1 MKIPAPR
8 SFGLPDPPQPIAS
21 TRTSSR
27 IPRLNKA
34 TCVLAADD
42 QAAGIRRTQPLQS
55 PRGSG
60 LPVASP
66 RSRFRASRTSSMR
79 SNVLECEDD
88 VDGTCSK
95 GDDVAVGLSSSTT
108 MVEDHT
114 QDQRGRGA
122 LEEQATETDE
132 EQAWDETRSREG
144 EEDGVD
150 DGQEE
155 QRPLRPQQAQQ
166 QGWQEDDDSEGEAW
180 HDVEDERIETSVSRT
195 GVGVAQRI
203 SPTSH
208 RISSKGEASK
218 TVFELT
224 AERIDANEE
233 GLISTV
239 SDIDDQFD
247 HDEDIDDWSVDLD
260 DSAQDESAPEE
271 AQGSL
276 AARLRQLR
284 TSSNVALQGAPP
296 GLHAVLGRGR
306 LSSAPARRRRRRA
319 TTEHR
324 CCEALAAIEHCYR
337 DALLQFTLAHHSS
350 SEPLTCESP
359 VGMRPGEGEH
369 GDDEGDWLGSD
380 LDDDMDDVPTPSPR
394 RPPPAEL
401 RLAMDAP
408 SAEAMARHPC
418 TTCTMMCAHQRTP
431 TTCPSFL
438 LLCECGCFVRTH

>member
-1 MKIPAPR
+1 MLRGAGKGVKIPAPR
-8 SFGLPDPPQPIAS
+8 SFGLPDPPQPIAN
-21 TRTSSR
+21 TRTSGASR

-60 LPVASP
+60 LPVPSP

-114 QDQRGRGA
+114 KDQRGRGA

-233 GLISTV
+233 G
-239 SDIDDQFD
+239 D
-247 HDEDIDDWSVDLD
+247 D
-260 DSAQDESAPEE
+260 DSEPVRAAPMWIKYDAGSRKGVWREVWPYGELARASCAAWAQ
-271 AQGSL
+271 QL
-276 AARLRQLR
+276 ATPFWHLC
-284 TSSNVALQGAPP
+284 GW
-296 GLHAVLGRGR
+296 
-306 LSSAPARRRRRRA
+306 
-319 TTEHR
+319 
-324 CCEALAAIEHCYR
+324 IER
-337 DALLQFTLAHHSS
+337 
-350 SEPLTCESP
+350 
-359 VGMRPGEGEH
+359 MPGERQNDGLET
-369 GDDEGDWLGSD
+369 GSWGA
-380 LDDDMDDVPTPSPR
+380 T
-394 RPPPAEL
+394 AG
-401 RLAMDAP
+401 
-408 SAEAMARHPC
+408 
-418 TTCTMMCAHQRTP
+418 T
-431 TTCPSFL
+431 
-438 LLCECGCFVRTH
+438 